1 MYSLDGQIYI
11 DDIVKGSPAA
21 RAGLRNGDAIMG
33 IDNNFSGNLET
44 YKNLLQR
51 TGYKTSILITRDKG
65 PVMIRLKI
73 GRIK

>member
-11 DDIVKGSPAA
+11 DDIVLGSPAA
-21 RAGLRNGDAIMG
+21 RAGLKNGDAIMG

-51 TGYKTSILITRDKG
+51 TGYKTSILIMRENG
-65 PVMIRLKI
+65 PIMIRLKI